1 MQRIKLCIKP
11 NVTNFL
17 SSILLSLGHSRE
29 HKVLRVI
36 PCVID
41 EYKCKILCK
50 GGRPASL
57 FKQTNL
63 LKQKKLINSFKKK
76 KLIYQPTGMI
86 KNTIFG

>member
-57 FKQTNL
+57 FKQTNF
-63 LKQKKLINSFKKK
+63 LKLKYKKNNVENVEYTLD
-76 KLIYQPTGMI
+76 
-86 KNTIFG
+86 KNFFY

>member
-17 SSILLSLGHSRE
+17 SSILLSLGHNLE

-57 FKQTNL
+57 FKETNL
-63 LKQKKLINSFKKK
+63 LERK
-76 KLIYQPTGMI
+76 
-86 KNTIFG
+86 